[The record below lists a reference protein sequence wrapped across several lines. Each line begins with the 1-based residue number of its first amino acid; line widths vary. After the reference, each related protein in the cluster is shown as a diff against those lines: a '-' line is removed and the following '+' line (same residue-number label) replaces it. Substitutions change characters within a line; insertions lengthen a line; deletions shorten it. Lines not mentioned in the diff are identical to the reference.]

1 MSEVLAE
8 FYQAYWD
15 AVNHKIKPSWYLS
28 DAGLCHNLEAW
39 LERQGYDGYDAY
51 DIRLELEEQFEDAG
65 LDNEYPFNGDWQ
77 SYKHERDN
85 CTMSDNIKRR
95 LWVLSKLE
103 EIKNDS
109 N

>member
-1 MSEVLAE
+1 MSEILAE
-8 FYQAYWD
+8 FYQVYWD
-15 AVNHKIKPSWYLS
+15 TINHKIKPSWYQS

-39 LERQGYDGYDAY
+39 LEDQGYDELDGY

-65 LDNEYPFNGDWQ
+65 LDTEYPFNGDWLN
-77 SYKHERDN
+77 YRTERDN
-85 CTMSDNIKRR
+85 CTMADNIKRR

-109 N
+109 E